1 MSQLSNSPSSVQ
13 HVRLIFFLVIIAYF
27 MDIIDASIVTV
38 ALPSIRLEFGASI
51 ANSQWIYGAYAI
63 TLAGFLLLM
72 GRAGDIYGQKK
83 IFVGGLVIFTIASF
97 TGGIA
102 PSLLSLIISRSVQGI
117 GAAMTTVTA
126 FAIFI
131 RIFPEG
137 PERNKALGYI
147 VAVLA
152 GGFAAGA
159 VVGGVLTTFLGW
171 RWVMFINVP
180 IGIGATIICQRYFPI
195 GGGSVQNQHLDIPG
209 ALTVTSGTM
218 LLVFGLTN
226 AAGLGFTSVLT
237 YTPLITSV
245 LVLGLF
251 LLIESRSVSPL
262 VPLSFIRR
270 GSVLTA
276 NILALVLTSVV
287 GGVGFIIPVYFQNIL
302 GYSALDS
309 GLLTLPPA
317 LIFFIVGGFV
327 ASRLVNKFGA
337 KKILLVSSGLI
348 AIGTL
353 LLTPMS
359 PNGNPFILMPGLLIW
374 ALGASIGFPAISIA
388 AVAGTKPGE
397 EGLASGVVSTSSRMG
412 FPIGLAILLTVAGAF
427 DPPSSAAGIVA
438 WFQVAVVAASLIG
451 VLGFLIALRLKD
463 VKPAWASGNWK
474 PNEVAAQQENAN
486 RANQDPK
493 IPHAWENMNPGAE
506 TSYLSMANRI
516 GE

>member
-1 MSQLSNSPSSVQ
+1 
-13 HVRLIFFLVIIAYF
+13 LIFFLVIIAYF

-83 IFVGGLVIFTIASF
+83 IFVSGLVIFTIASF

-180 IGIGATIICQRYFPI
+180 IGIVATILCQRYFPV
-195 GGGSVQNQHLDIPG
+195 GGGWLQNQHLDIPG

-237 YTPLITSV
+237 YIPLIASV

-270 GSVLTA
+270 GSVFTA

-337 KKILLVSSGLI
+337 KKILLVSSGLV

-359 PNGNPFILMPGLLIW
+359 PNGNPFILMPGLLVW
-374 ALGASIGFPAISIA
+374 ALGASIGFPAINIA

-427 DPPSSAAGIVA
+427 DPPSAGTPSAAGIVA
-438 WFQVAVVAASLIG
+438 GFQVAVITASLIA

-474 PNEVAAQQENAN
+474 PNEVAAQ
-486 RANQDPK
+486 
-493 IPHAWENMNPGAE
+493 
-506 TSYLSMANRI
+506 
-516 GE
+516 

>member
-180 IGIGATIICQRYFPI
+180 IGIGATILCQRYFPI
-195 GGGSVQNQHLDIPG
+195 GGGSLQNQHLDIPG

-237 YTPLITSV
+237 YIPLIASV

-438 WFQVAVVAASLIG
+438 GFQVAVVAASLIG

-474 PNEVAAQQENAN
+474 PNEVAEPCN
-486 RANQDPK
+486 RRMLTVS
-493 IPHAWENMNPGAE
+493 I
-506 TSYLSMANRI
+506 I

>member
-1 MSQLSNSPSSVQ
+1 MSQLSNSPSSAVQ

-180 IGIGATIICQRYFPI
+180 IGIGATILCQRYFPI
-195 GGGSVQNQHLDIPG
+195 GGGSLQNQHLDIPG

-237 YTPLITSV
+237 YTPLIASV

-337 KKILLVSSGLI
+337 KKILLVSSGLV

-374 ALGASIGFPAISIA
+374 ALGASIGFPAINIA

-438 WFQVAVVAASLIG
+438 GFQVAVIAASLIG

-474 PNEVAAQQENAN
+474 PNEVAVQ
-486 RANQDPK
+486 
-493 IPHAWENMNPGAE
+493 
-506 TSYLSMANRI
+506 
-516 GE
+516 

>member
-1 MSQLSNSPSSVQ
+1 
-13 HVRLIFFLVIIAYF
+13 LIFFLVIIAYF

-180 IGIGATIICQRYFPI
+180 IGIGATILCQRYFPI
-195 GGGSVQNQHLDIPG
+195 GGGSLQNQHLDIPG

-237 YTPLITSV
+237 YIPLIASV

-337 KKILLVSSGLI
+337 KKILLVSSGLV

-374 ALGASIGFPAISIA
+374 ALGASIGFPAINIA

-397 EGLASGVVSTSSRMG
+397 EGLASGVVNTSSRMG

-427 DPPSSAAGIVA
+427 DPPSAGTSSAAGIVA
-438 WFQVAVVAASLIG
+438 GFQVAVITASLIA

-463 VKPAWASGNWK
+463 VKPPWASQDWK
-474 PNEVAAQQENAN
+474 P
-486 RANQDPK
+486 
-493 IPHAWENMNPGAE
+493 
-506 TSYLSMANRI
+506 TS
-516 GE
+516 

>member
-1 MSQLSNSPSSVQ
+1 MSQLSNSSPSTVLR
-13 HVRLIFFLVIIAYF
+13 VRLIFFLVIIAYF

-38 ALPSIRLEFGASI
+38 ALPSIRVEFAASI
-51 ANSQWIYGAYAI
+51 ADSQWIYGAYAI
-63 TLAGFLLLM
+63 TLAGVLLLM

-83 IFVGGLVIFTIASF
+83 IFVSGLIIFTIASF

-102 PSLLSLIISRSVQGI
+102 PSLISLIISRLVQGV

-180 IGIGATIICQRYFPI
+180 IGIGAVILCQRYFPSMV
-195 GGGSVQNQHLDIPG
+195 GRLQNQHLDIPG
-209 ALTVTSGTM
+209 ALTITSGIM
-218 LLVFGLTN
+218 LLVFGLTE
-226 AAGLGFTSVLT
+226 AAGVGFTSVLT
-237 YTPLITSV
+237 YVPLIASV
-245 LVLGLF
+245 IVLGLF
-251 LLIESRSVSPL
+251 LRIESRSPSPL
-262 VPLSFIRR
+262 MPLSFIRR

-287 GGVGFIIPVYFQNIL
+287 GGVGFIVPVYFQNIL

-317 LIFFIVGGFV
+317 LIFLVVGGFV
-327 ASRLVNKFGA
+327 ASRLVNKYGA
-337 KKILLVSSGLI
+337 KKMLLVSSGLV

-359 PNGNPFILMPGLLIW
+359 PNGNPWVLMPGFLIW
-374 ALGASIGFPAISIA
+374 ALGASIGFPAINIA

-397 EGLASGVVSTSSRMG
+397 EGLASGVVNTSSRIG
-412 FPIGLAILLTVAGAF
+412 FPVGLAILLTVAGVF

-438 WFQVAVVAASLIG
+438 GFQVAVITASLIG
-451 VLGFLIALRLKD
+451 VLGFLIALKLKD
-463 VKPAWASGNWK
+463 VKPPWASGGWK
-474 PNEVAAQQENAN
+474 PNEMPAQ
-486 RANQDPK
+486 
-493 IPHAWENMNPGAE
+493 
-506 TSYLSMANRI
+506 
-516 GE
+516 

>member
-180 IGIGATIICQRYFPI
+180 IGIGATILCQRYFPI
-195 GGGSVQNQHLDIPG
+195 GGGSLQNQHLDIPG

-237 YTPLITSV
+237 YIPLIASV

-337 KKILLVSSGLI
+337 KKILLVSSGLV

-427 DPPSSAAGIVA
+427 DPPSAGTPSAAGIVA
-438 WFQVAVVAASLIG
+438 GFQVAVITASLIA

-474 PNEVAAQQENAN
+474 PNEVAAV
-486 RANQDPK
+486 
-493 IPHAWENMNPGAE
+493 
-506 TSYLSMANRI
+506 
-516 GE
+516 

>member
-1 MSQLSNSPSSVQ
+1 MSQLSNSPSSAVQ

-83 IFVGGLVIFTIASF
+83 IFVSGLVIFTIASF

-180 IGIGATIICQRYFPI
+180 IGIGATILCQRYFPI
-195 GGGSVQNQHLDIPG
+195 GGGSLRNQHLDIPG

-237 YTPLITSV
+237 YIPLIASV

-337 KKILLVSSGLI
+337 KKILLVSSGLV

-353 LLTPMS
+353 LLTPMC
-359 PNGNPFILMPGLLIW
+359 
-374 ALGASIGFPAISIA
+374 FPAINIA

-438 WFQVAVVAASLIG
+438 GFQVAVVAASLIG

-474 PNEVAAQQENAN
+474 PNEVAAQ
-486 RANQDPK
+486 
-493 IPHAWENMNPGAE
+493 
-506 TSYLSMANRI
+506 
-516 GE
+516 

>member
-1 MSQLSNSPSSVQ
+1 
-13 HVRLIFFLVIIAYF
+13 LIFFLVIIAYF

-180 IGIGATIICQRYFPI
+180 IGIGATILCQRYFPI
-195 GGGSVQNQHLDIPG
+195 GGGSLQNQHLDIPG

-237 YTPLITSV
+237 YIPLIASV

-337 KKILLVSSGLI
+337 KKILLVSSGLV

-374 ALGASIGFPAISIA
+374 ALGASIGFPAINIA

-427 DPPSSAAGIVA
+427 DPPSAGTPSAAGIVA
-438 WFQVAVVAASLIG
+438 GFQVAVITASLIA

-474 PNEVAAQQENAN
+474 PNEVAVQ
-486 RANQDPK
+486 
-493 IPHAWENMNPGAE
+493 
-506 TSYLSMANRI
+506 
-516 GE
+516 

>member
-180 IGIGATIICQRYFPI
+180 IGIGATILCQRYFPI
-195 GGGSVQNQHLDIPG
+195 GGGSLQNQHLDIPG

-237 YTPLITSV
+237 YIPLIASV

-337 KKILLVSSGLI
+337 KKILLVSSGLV

-374 ALGASIGFPAISIA
+374 ALGASIGFPAINIA

-427 DPPSSAAGIVA
+427 DPPSAGTPSAAGIVA
-438 WFQVAVVAASLIG
+438 GFQVAVITASLIA

-474 PNEVAAQQENAN
+474 PNEVAVQ
-486 RANQDPK
+486 
-493 IPHAWENMNPGAE
+493 
-506 TSYLSMANRI
+506 
-516 GE
+516 

>member
-1 MSQLSNSPSSVQ
+1 
-13 HVRLIFFLVIIAYF
+13 LIFFLVIIAYF

-180 IGIGATIICQRYFPI
+180 IGIVATILCQRYFPV
-195 GGGSVQNQHLDIPG
+195 GGGWLQNQHLDIPG

-237 YTPLITSV
+237 YIPLIASV

-270 GSVLTA
+270 GSVFTA

-337 KKILLVSSGLI
+337 KKILLVSSGLV

-359 PNGNPFILMPGLLIW
+359 PNGNPFILMPGLLVW
-374 ALGASIGFPAISIA
+374 ALGASIGFPAINIA

-427 DPPSSAAGIVA
+427 DPPSAGTPSAAGIVA
-438 WFQVAVVAASLIG
+438 GFQVAVITASLIA

-474 PNEVAAQQENAN
+474 PNEVAAQ
-486 RANQDPK
+486 
-493 IPHAWENMNPGAE
+493 
-506 TSYLSMANRI
+506 
-516 GE
+516 

>member
-1 MSQLSNSPSSVQ
+1 MSQLSNNPPSPVKY
-13 HVRLIFFLVIIAYF
+13 VRLIFFLVIIAYF

-38 ALPSIRLEFGASI
+38 ALPSIRVEFGASI
-51 ANSQWIYGAYAI
+51 ADSQWIYGAYAI
-63 TLAGFLLLM
+63 TLAGILLLM

-83 IFVGGLVIFTIASF
+83 IFVAGLVIFTIASF

-137 PERNKALGYI
+137 PERNKALGYV

-180 IGIGATIICQRYFPI
+180 IGIVAAILCQRTLPA
-195 GGGSVQNQHLDIPG
+195 GGGWVQNRHLDIPG
-209 ALTVTSGTM
+209 TLTVTSGII
-218 LLVFGLTN
+218 LLIFGLTN
-226 AAGLGFTSVLT
+226 AAGIGFTSVST
-237 YTPLITSV
+237 FVPLIASV

-251 LLIESRSVSPL
+251 LLIESRSESPL
-262 VPLSFIRR
+262 MPLSFIRR

-302 GYSALDS
+302 GYSAFNS
-309 GLLTLPPA
+309 GLLTLPAA
-317 LIFFIVGGFV
+317 LILFVVGGFV
-327 ASRLVNKFGA
+327 ASRLVNRYGA
-337 KKILLVSSGLI
+337 KKILLVSYGLV
-348 AIGTL
+348 AIGTV

-359 PNGNPFILMPGLLIW
+359 PNGNAFVLLPGLLVW
-374 ALGASIGFPAISIA
+374 ALGASIGFPAINIA

-397 EGLASGVVSTSSRMG
+397 EGLASGIVNTSSRIG
-412 FPIGLAILLTVAGAF
+412 FPVGLAILLAVAGAF

-438 WFQVAVVAASLIG
+438 GFQVAVIAASLIA

-463 VKPAWASGNWK
+463 VKPSWASGNWK
-474 PNEVAAQQENAN
+474 PNEVAAQ
-486 RANQDPK
+486 
-493 IPHAWENMNPGAE
+493 
-506 TSYLSMANRI
+506 
-516 GE
+516 